1 MTGYTESEE
10 KIKRLRDSVVFPDPW
25 DLLRGMIDPKNRTNL
40 QRETMLKI
48 QELIEKEGFDVAHRV
63 MASVLGYGFSQRE
76 KEGYRY
82 GHFGLFRRM
91 LLPRHRNGTNYPP
104 RISGRHYVDHYYG
117 IKDKTTGSEYIILEP
132 YGITSEDLKQLIRE
146 CDDNKL
152 EFTISG
158 DSIHFTGWTIKIK
171 IGEKKGGD

>member
-1 MTGYTESEE
+1 MIGYTRSEE
-10 KIKRLRDSVVFPDPW
+10 KIKKFRDSVMFPDPW
-25 DLLRGMIDPKNRTNL
+25 DLLEGMINPKNRTNL
-40 QRETMLKI
+40 QRETVLKI

-63 MASVLGYGFSQRE
+63 MASVLGYGFSQEE
-76 KEGYRY
+76 KERYRY

-104 RISGRHYVDHYYG
+104 RISGNYVDHYYG